1 MDDYMNVSVPGAV
14 SDHEDDDVKS
24 TNSNV
29 AVAASATASVSGCLL
44 NTLSVHSSSGEEKSW
59 EAWMTSSS
67 TPRGNAHPFPL
78 EVKDIDNITVTKMD
92 QGDSDRL
99 RARAKEDIGRLE
111 IKIQCLEDTH
121 TENERRCSEQKTQV
135 SELNSSLTLLQNE
148 LTCLNCADDSVAN
161 DENVP
166 VLEDKNNTA
175 ANTAADIAAHTE
187 DDTKLF
193 KENERNTTQGIESH
207 QSKVSLDIKNKI
219 DTALGH
225 ETKTANTTSKIN
237 AFATAE
243 NKTDQASRNERP
255 SEAPARSKVEVVRQR
270 YQGRKLDMM
279 DWHSLMSQEMEE
291 GEASGIKDLG
301 GVHNVILLDISE
313 SMEGAWPQVTT
324 FFNDYLSGLEVLS
337 SQGLDVEHVA
347 LVTFGH
353 ETKVQQRLTNTYRSL
368 KTAFSRLKVGGPSPL
383 TAGLMMTFAA
393 AGSSNYQA
401 CVIHG
406 MIVPTRTR
414 SQVIKE
420 MEQARKIYLDVFFV
434 PVGKANHEFINLM
447 AAVVNG
453 KVISHQD
460 GNQMSKRT
468 FLTLQ
473 CGPLGGFM
481 SPSLSLSE
489 RDKSDI
495 KEIKEKSISVENV
508 MKNPSDN
515 RDSYKERSDCDLP
528 VPGSRVRRGLD
539 WPYKGDHSQ
548 GLAGTIVGHCDDE
561 PHVFVDWDTPGSY
574 LFHYRYG
581 QGGSYEVIL
590 VDEQRRLDVGE
601 IMAVGCHV
609 KPGPGWKSSNTVIG
623 LQCVGV
629 VLRLHMTGAVPK
641 ALVRWENGA
650 MGEYSYMTGSLSLP
664 EIQL

>member
-1 MDDYMNVSVPGAV
+1 
-14 SDHEDDDVKS
+14 
-24 TNSNV
+24 
-29 AVAASATASVSGCLL
+29 
-44 NTLSVHSSSGEEKSW
+44 
-59 EAWMTSSS
+59 
-67 TPRGNAHPFPL
+67 
-78 EVKDIDNITVTKMD
+78 MD

-99 RARAKEDIGRLE
+99 RARFSDNKHEISETRETCACILRRLQLLLERPHICLCTDELLQAKEDIGRLE

-406 MIVPTRTR
+406 MIVPTRVIIITDGEPTDTSLYMGPDEATPSKLDETR

-609 KPGPGWKSSNTVIG
+609 KPGTLGERCNGRILVHDRKPFV
-623 LQCVGV
+623 
-629 VLRLHMTGAVPK
+629 TGNSTCDRWHTSKQTTGFK
-641 ALVRWENGA
+641 AC
-650 MGEYSYMTGSLSLP
+650 
-664 EIQL
+664 Q